1 MLSMFGF
8 CSFSS
13 IYGFMDF
20 CTLCTWFV
28 FVLDVYF
35 LYTQVTPLF
44 FLIYSY
50 YLSKKKNY
58 DQMKHM
64 VQSKYIQRVKTKK
77 HKNSKLSL
85 FMSFDTHT
93 HTLCVCGWVIQ
104 HLKHG
109 VFTFY
114 NKSMVPSF
122 PSSN

>member
-1 MLSMFGF
+1 
-8 CSFSS
+8 
-13 IYGFMDF
+13 
-20 CTLCTWFV
+20 
-28 FVLDVYF
+28 
-35 LYTQVTPLF
+35 
-44 FLIYSY
+44 
-50 YLSKKKNY
+50 
-58 DQMKHM
+58 MKHM

-93 HTLCVCGWVIQ
+93 HTHTHTHTLCVCVCVIQ

-122 PSSN
+122 PSSH